1 MTYNIDLEVEFNTD
15 FDYEDVYHRVVDTV
29 LDKYDCPYECEV
41 SLILMDNDSIHEIN
55 KVSRGIDSETD
66 VLSFP
71 NLSFTIPGNFDSF
84 EDSIDCYEPDSGE
97 LLLGDI
103 VISVDRVISQANEF
117 GHSVLREYAF
127 LIVHSMLHLIGYDHM
142 EEDERVEMEK
152 QQTEIMNTLGINR

>member
-55 KVSRGIDSETD
+55 KESRGIDSETD

-127 LIVHSMLHLIGYDHM
+127 LIAHSMLHLIGYDHM

>member
-1 MTYNIDLEVEFNTD
+1 
-15 FDYEDVYHRVVDTV
+15 
-29 LDKYDCPYECEV
+29 
-41 SLILMDNDSIHEIN
+41 MDNDSIHEIN
-55 KVSRGIDSETD
+55 KESRGIDSETD

-127 LIVHSMLHLIGYDHM
+127 LIAHSMLHLIGYDHM

>member
-29 LDKYDCPYECEV
+29 LDKYGCPYECEV

-55 KVSRGIDSETD
+55 KESRGIDSETD

-117 GHSVLREYAF
+117 GHSILREYAF
-127 LIVHSMLHLIGYDHM
+127 LIAHSMLHLIGYDHM

>member
-55 KVSRGIDSETD
+55 KESRGIDSETD

-103 VISVDRVISQANEF
+103 VISVNRVISQANEF

-127 LIVHSMLHLIGYDHM
+127 LIAHSMLHLIGYDHM

>member
-1 MTYNIDLEVEFNTD
+1 MTFNIDLEVEFNTD

-55 KVSRGIDSETD
+55 KESRGIDSETD

-127 LIVHSMLHLIGYDHM
+127 LIAHSMLHLIGYDHM